1 MLETTL
7 KVIGWMAAA
16 YAAGGLVTVLLYWV
30 QGSLDLI
37 SCIVLFLTWPLWLL
51 VYLTGGK

>member
-16 YAAGGLVTVLLYWV
+16 YAAGGSLTVLLYWL
-30 QGSLDLI
+30 QAPLDLI

-51 VYLTGGK
+51 VYIQGGK